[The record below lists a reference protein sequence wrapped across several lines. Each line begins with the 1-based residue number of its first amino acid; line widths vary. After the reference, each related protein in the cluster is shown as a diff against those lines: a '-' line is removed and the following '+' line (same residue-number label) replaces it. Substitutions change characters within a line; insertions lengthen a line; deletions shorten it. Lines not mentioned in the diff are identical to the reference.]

1 MTHGTLGRA
10 ARASEPF
17 QFVAFRCVVTFDM
30 ALFGKSRR
38 RERLRAEPFPDH
50 WRRVIETRVPM
61 LSRLSAEDQRELLG
75 HARVLLEE
83 KHFEG
88 AGGLLMRDEVR
99 VTIAAQAALLL
110 LHRDADYFPRLTS
123 IIVYPSGYVAESK
136 RAEGG
141 IWSEADE
148 ALLGHTQRDLRALV
162 LAWDEAKA
170 GAADPNDGHNL
181 VLHEFAHQ
189 LDFEDGST
197 DGTPLLESGAQARS
211 WAQVFG
217 EELEALRR
225 AADAG
230 EPTLLDPYGAE
241 DRAEFFAVATETFF
255 EKAAEL
261 AQRHPRLYD
270 ELRRFYRQDPAT
282 W

>member
-1 MTHGTLGRA
+1 MVFSR
-10 ARASEPF
+10 
-17 QFVAFRCVVTFDM
+17 
-30 ALFGKSRR
+30 KSRR

-50 WRRVIETRVPM
+50 WRRIVETRVPM
-61 LSRLSAEDQRELLG
+61 FARLAVADQEELLG

-99 VTIAAQAALLL
+99 VTIAAQAAFLL
-110 LHRDADYFPRLTS
+110 LHRDTDYFPRLTS
-123 IIVYPSGYVAESK
+123 VIVYPRGYVAGDA

-141 IWSEADE
+141 IWSEGEEHLA
-148 ALLGHTQRDLRALV
+148 GHTQRDLRALV
-162 LAWDEAKA
+162 LAWDDAKA
-170 GAADPNDGHNL
+170 GAADPDDGHNL

-197 DGTPLLESGAQARS
+197 DGTPMLESGAQARA
-211 WAQVFG
+211 WARVFE

-230 EPTLLDPYGAE
+230 ELTVLDPYGAE
-241 DRAEFFAVATETFF
+241 DPAEFFAVATETFF
-255 EKAAEL
+255 ERGRAL
-261 AQRHPRLYD
+261 AQRHARLYA
-270 ELRRFYRQDPAT
+270 ELRRFYQQDPAS

>member
-1 MTHGTLGRA
+1 
-10 ARASEPF
+10 
-17 QFVAFRCVVTFDM
+17 M

-38 RERLRAEPFPDH
+38 RERLRAESFPDH
-50 WRRVIETRVPM
+50 WRRIVETRVP
-61 LSRLSAEDQRELLG
+61 LFSRLSSEDQRELLG

-88 AGGLLMRDEVR
+88 AGGLALRDEIR

-110 LHRDADYFPRLTS
+110 LHRDTDYFPRLTS

-136 RAEGG
+136 HAEGG

-148 ALLGHTQRDLRALV
+148 SLLGHTQRDLRAIV
-162 LAWDEAKA
+162 LAWDDAKA
-170 GAADPNDGHNL
+170 GAADPDDGHNL

-189 LDFEDGST
+189 LDFEDGVT
-197 DGTPLLESGAQARS
+197 DGTPALDTGAQVRS
-211 WAQVFG
+211 WAQVLG

-230 EPTLLDPYGAE
+230 DPTLLDPYGAE
-241 DRAEFFAVATETFF
+241 DPAEFFAVATETFF
-255 EKAAEL
+255 ERAVEL
-261 AQRHPRLYD
+261 RQRHPGLYG
-270 ELRRFYRQDPAT
+270 ELQRFYRQDPASWGT
-282 W
+282 GAR

>member
-1 MTHGTLGRA
+1 
-10 ARASEPF
+10 
-17 QFVAFRCVVTFDM
+17 M

-50 WRRVIETRVPM
+50 WRRVIETRMPAF
-61 LSRLSAEDQRELLG
+61 SRLSSEDQQELLA

-88 AGGLLMRDEVR
+88 AAGLLMRDEVR

-110 LHRDADYFPRLTS
+110 LHRDTDYFPRLTS
-123 IIVYPSGYVAESK
+123 VIVYPSVYVARDEK

-141 IWSEADE
+141 IWSEGDE
-148 ALLGHTQRDLRALV
+148 HLAGHTQRNLRALV
-162 LAWDEAKA
+162 LAWDEVKA
-170 GAADPNDGHNL
+170 GAADPEDGHNL

-197 DGTPLLESGAQARS
+197 DGTPLLESGTQARS

-230 EPTLLDPYGAE
+230 EVTLLDPYGAE

-255 EKAAEL
+255 ERAAEL
-261 AQRHPRLYD
+261 KQRHPKLYE
-270 ELRRFYRQDPAT
+270 ELRRFYRQDPAA

>member
-1 MTHGTLGRA
+1 
-10 ARASEPF
+10 
-17 QFVAFRCVVTFDM
+17 M

-38 RERLRAEPFPDH
+38 RRDRLRAEPFPDH
-50 WRRVIETRVPM
+50 WLRVIETRVPAF
-61 LSRLSAEDQRELLG
+61 SRLNSADQAEVLG

-99 VTIAAQAALLL
+99 VTIAAQAAFLL
-110 LHRDADYFPRLTS
+110 LHRDTDYFPRLTS
-123 IIVYPSGYVAESK
+123 VIVYPSGYVATDVK
-136 RAEGG
+136 HAEGG
-141 IWSEADE
+141 IWSEDDE
-148 ALLGHTQRDLRALV
+148 HLAGHTQRDLRALV
-162 LAWDEAKA
+162 LAWDAVKA

-197 DGTPLLESGAQARS
+197 DGTPVLESGAQARS

-230 EPTLLDPYGAE
+230 EVTLLDPYGAQ
-241 DRAEFFAVATETFF
+241 DPAEFFAVATETFF
-255 EKAAEL
+255 ERATEL
-261 AQRHPRLYD
+261 RQRHPRLYE
-270 ELRRFYRQDPAT
+270 ELRRFYLQDPAG

>member
-1 MTHGTLGRA
+1 M
-10 ARASEPF
+10 P
-17 QFVAFRCVVTFDM
+17 
-30 ALFGKSRR
+30 LFGKSRR
-38 RERLRAEPFPDH
+38 RERLRAEPFPDT
-50 WRRVIETRVPM
+50 WRRVIEMRVPM
-61 LSRLSAEDQRELLG
+61 VARLGDEDRRELLG
-75 HARVLLEE
+75 HTRVLLEE

-110 LHRDADYFPRLTS
+110 LHRETDYFPRLTS
-123 IIVYPSGYVAESK
+123 VIVYPTGYVAPNA

-141 IWSEADE
+141 IWSEGEEDLA
-148 ALLGHTQRDLRALV
+148 GHTQRDLRALV
-162 LAWDEAKA
+162 LAWDDVKA
-170 GAADPNDGHNL
+170 GAADPHDGTNL

-197 DGTPLLESGAQARS
+197 DGTPLLETGAQARS
-211 WAQVFG
+211 WARVFG

-230 EPTLLDPYGAE
+230 EPTVLDPYGAE
-241 DRAEFFAVATETFF
+241 DPAEFFAVATETFF
-255 EKAAEL
+255 ERGAEL
-261 AQRHPRLYD
+261 EQRHARLYE
-270 ELRRFYRQDPAT
+270 ELRRFYAQDPAA